1 MGSKNQGN
9 RSYRRTAKG
18 FLRKSDSYMPIR
30 LAGDL
35 VLFAAHGINIIVM
48 HLALQTDIMK
58 EKDLTEFHSL
68 QWKYITIWNL
78 AFQIAYLLM
87 AIACDISSLFK
98 IFEENKIVEQ
108 IKRYRKTFFSAVVWP
123 SSILVSSLFWPIFLY
138 DRELV
143 FPSYIDKVLS
153 TSSNHMIHSFITVVV
168 VWELITF
175 PRSRPQS
182 HKWNLMQLAVIYVA
196 YLVVFITNYHIT
208 GLWPYPLLYSIYG
221 TIYFPLFLFAVF
233 IIYLIAYFI
242 QWPLV
247 SLIHGSSKKVAE

>member
-1 MGSKNQGN
+1 MGTKNQGS
-9 RSYRRTAKG
+9 RSYRRTEKG
-18 FLRKSDSYMPIR
+18 FLRKPDSYLPVR

-35 VLFAAHGINIIVM
+35 VLFVAHGINIIVM
-48 HLALQTDIMK
+48 HLALQTDVMK
-58 EKDLTEFHSL
+58 EKDLKDFHSL

-78 AFQIAYLLM
+78 AFQNAYLLM

-98 IFEENKIVEQ
+98 ILEENKILEQ

-123 SSILVSSLFWPIFLY
+123 SSILVSTLFWPIFLY

-153 TSSNHMIHSFITVVV
+153 TTSNHMIHSFITVVV

-175 PRSRPQS
+175 PRSAPQS
-182 HKWNLMQLAVIYVA
+182 HKWNLMQLALIYVA

>member
-1 MGSKNQGN
+1 MG
-9 RSYRRTAKG
+9 
-18 FLRKSDSYMPIR
+18 KSDLYMPIR

-35 VLFAAHGINIIVM
+35 VFFAAHGINIIVM

-78 AFQIAYLLM
+78 AFQNVYLLM
-87 AIACDISSLFK
+87 AIVCDISSLFK
-98 IFEENKIVEQ
+98 ILEENKIMEQ
-108 IKRYRKTFFSAVVWP
+108 MKRYRKTFFSGVVWP
-123 SSILVSSLFWPIFLY
+123 SSILVSTLFWPIFLY

-153 TSSNHMIHSFITVVV
+153 TASNHMIHSFITVVV
-168 VWELITF
+168 VWELITL
-175 PRSRPQS
+175 PRSMPKS

-221 TIYFPLFLFAVF
+221 TIYFPLFLFAVL